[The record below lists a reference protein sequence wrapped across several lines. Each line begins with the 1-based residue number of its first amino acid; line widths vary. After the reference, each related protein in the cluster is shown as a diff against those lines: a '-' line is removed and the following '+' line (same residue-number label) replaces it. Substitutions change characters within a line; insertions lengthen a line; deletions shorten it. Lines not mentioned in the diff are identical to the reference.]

1 MKKKLSVAVVAA
13 MLSASMAIPTMAQW
27 NQLGTDTWQWIENG
41 AAVKDKWVTT
51 VNGQYYINLDGYC
64 SYNWINWNG
73 NWYFGEQGANLGNIL
88 KNTWANIDGNVYY
101 FFGDGKMATG
111 NQTIDNGNF
120 TFDGNGHCLNAPS
133 GVSVIFNTASTNSG
147 TTVVS
152 TGGGSSSSATS
163 EAKSV
168 RDIINGNQSAMGEAV
183 GGNATIGKATA
194 SGNVVS
200 ITINSKASDDTVAA
214 DLLGSALDAVNA
226 SGIAD
231 RVTNIK
237 IRTVTADSVEEM
249 AERVNAIVGDLTIA
263 EIKKQFESS
272 RTITVT
278 LNDETIVKVTIRL

>member
-1 MKKKLSVAVVAA
+1 
-13 MLSASMAIPTMAQW
+13 
-27 NQLGTDTWQWIENG
+27 
-41 AAVKDKWVTT
+41 
-51 VNGQYYINLDGYC
+51 
-64 SYNWINWNG
+64 
-73 NWYFGEQGANLGNIL
+73 
-88 KNTWANIDGNVYY
+88 
-101 FFGDGKMATG
+101 
-111 NQTIDNGNF
+111 
-120 TFDGNGHCLNAPS
+120 
-133 GVSVIFNTASTNSG
+133 
-147 TTVVS
+147 
-152 TGGGSSSSATS
+152 
-163 EAKSV
+163 
-168 RDIINGNQSAMGEAV
+168 MGEAV

-237 IRTVTADSVEEM
+237 IRTVTANSVEEM